1 MKSGD
6 AVNTYISDMDFRRG
20 SKLAKLTYPLKT
32 IYFSAARKK
41 PRLVLDNFKLHVLY
55 TNNVEYQGLSEI

>member
-6 AVNTYISDMDFRRG
+6 AVNTYI
-20 SKLAKLTYPLKT
+20 LTYPLKT

-55 TNNVEYQGLSEI
+55 INNVEYQGLSEV